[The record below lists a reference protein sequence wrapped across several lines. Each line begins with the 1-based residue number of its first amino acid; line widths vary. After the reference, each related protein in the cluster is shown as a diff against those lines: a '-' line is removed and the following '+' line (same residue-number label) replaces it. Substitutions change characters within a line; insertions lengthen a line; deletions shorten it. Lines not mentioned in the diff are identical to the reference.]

1 MYSSGQF
8 LRLRFSIAA
17 QLDHHIILLDEVL
30 AVGDIAFQARCF
42 DRIDRL
48 RRSGKTIVLI
58 SHDLA
63 AIERICD
70 RAILLNQGELV
81 MTGSPRHVIEE
92 YSRTAYAAMSWSVS
106 SSVAKLT
113 RVCFS
118 GLGEVRFGPASQC
131 RLRLPFSQ
139 ENPCRTRSSTFQ
151 FIGRAGICARS

>member
-1 MYSSGQF
+1 
-8 LRLRFSIAA
+8 
-17 QLDHHIILLDEVL
+17 
-30 AVGDIAFQARCF
+30 
-42 DRIDRL
+42 
-48 RRSGKTIVLI
+48 VLI

-81 MTGSPRHVIEE
+81 ITGSPRHVIEE

-118 GLGEVRFGPASQC
+118 GPGGGPVRTGEPMSARCLLFKRTCG
-131 RLRLPFSQ
+131 
-139 ENPCRTRSSTFQ
+139 TRSSTFQ
-151 FIGRAGICARS
+151 FIGRAGIWHAVDVRRRPSSS